1 MAAATFPNS
10 PVNGDTVVINAT
22 TYVYNSTNNSWDIP
36 VGAGLTLPLTSLSV
50 GAEGTPSGDGE
61 LSYDN
66 TTGVFTYTPPV
77 ISEGGS
83 IIQGNTSVEAVDTG
97 TGGYVA
103 VTVDGTETARFDSA
117 GDFQFNSG
125 YGSVAT
131 AYGCR
136 AWVNFNGSGTVAIRA
151 SGNVSSITDNGT
163 SDYTVNF
170 TTAMPDINYALAGS
184 GFLGSGSGTY
194 IPFIGIRNELEYST
208 SVTTTSIR
216 IVGLGHDGTY
226 TWDWECVNVSIFR

>member
-61 LSYDN
+61 LSYNN

-77 ISEGGS
+77 ISEGES

-136 AWVNFNGSGTVAIRA
+136 AWVNFNGTGTVAIRA

-163 SDYTVNF
+163 GHYTINF
-170 TTAMPDINYALAGS
+170 TTAMPDANYAVVYGGRPNS
-184 GFLGSGSGTY
+184 EV
-194 IPFIGIRNELEYST
+194 IGVVYQRYNVLNT
-208 SVTTTSIR
+208 VNGCNVRTTNGNTPSAQDFPEI
-216 IVGLGHDGTY
+216 HTA
-226 TWDWECVNVSIFR
+226 IFR

>member
-77 ISEGGS
+77 VSSGGES
-83 IIQGNTSVEAVDTG
+83 IFLTATLNSSDWTQATASDPWIATKTVSGILSTDRPIVDIDLSSVSLSNVHTVETSWSNLYRVE
-97 TGGYVA
+97 
-103 VTVDGTETARFDSA
+103 DSA
-117 GDFQFNSG
+117 DNEIKF
-125 YGSVAT
+125 YAT
-131 AYGCR
+131 NQPTI
-136 AWVNFNGSGTVAIRA
+136 NFNLL
-151 SGNVSSITDNGT
+151 ITG
-163 SDYTVNF
+163 V
-170 TTAMPDINYALAGS
+170 
-184 GFLGSGSGTY
+184 
-194 IPFIGIRNELEYST
+194 R
-208 SVTTTSIR
+208 
-216 IVGLGHDGTY
+216 
-226 TWDWECVNVSIFR
+226 